1 MVRVIWKRRKSKAR
15 TPNGIS
21 GGSASKA
28 EPECSHILGM
38 PAHFPSLVLWA
49 PCQVC
54 AFPSIFSINSFLYV
68 LESVSASCKEDPE
81 LI

>member
-1 MVRVIWKRRKSKAR
+1 MVHVIWKRRKSMTR

-21 GGSASKA
+21 GGAASKA
-28 EPECSHILGM
+28 EPEYSHILGM
-38 PAHFPSLVLWA
+38 PAHFPSLLLQA

-54 AFPSIFSINSFLYV
+54 AFLNIFSINPLLYV
-68 LESVSASCKEDPE
+68 LESVSASCKEDSE

>member
-1 MVRVIWKRRKSKAR
+1 MVHVIWKRRKSKAR

-21 GGSASKA
+21 GGSVSKA
-28 EPECSHILGM
+28 EPECSHILGK
-38 PAHFPSLVLWA
+38 PTHSPI
-49 PCQVC
+49 C